1 MNKNLLQLLD
11 QTVHGKSTLAKIIM
25 GIEKPNSGK
34 IFFNG
39 KDITKLTIDERANL
53 GLGFAFQQPVKFK
66 GLTVK
71 DLISLAANEDINLTE
86 ACQYLSDV
94 GLCARDYIGR
104 EVDRK
109 SFWRRIKKNRNS
121 NSSC

>member
-1 MNKNLLQLLD
+1 M
-11 QTVHGKSTLAKIIM
+11 VHGKSTLAKIIM
-25 GIEKPNSGK
+25 GIEKPDSGK

-71 DLISLAANEDINLTE
+71 DLISLAANEEINLTE

-104 EVDRK
+104 EVDRQ
-109 SFWRRIKKNRNS
+109 SFRRRIKKNRNS
-121 NSSC
+121 NSCC